1 MDPDRIRKL
10 TEEVLSQLGSAHDP
24 EPSRDLEARVGALE
38 RAVFET
44 TPAAPMA
51 TAVAVASVVTHPSH
65 HFLRVIGGI
74 EGEPCILEPDKPC
87 TQSRRCQALGF

>member
-10 TEEVLSQLGSAHDP
+10 TEDVLSQLGSAHDP

-38 RAVFET
+38 RAVFPA
-44 TPAAPMA
+44 TPAAPTA
-51 TAVAVASVVTHPSH
+51 TAVALASVASHPSH
-65 HFLRVIGGI
+65 HFLRVVGGV

-87 TQSRRCQALGF
+87 TKSRRCQALGY